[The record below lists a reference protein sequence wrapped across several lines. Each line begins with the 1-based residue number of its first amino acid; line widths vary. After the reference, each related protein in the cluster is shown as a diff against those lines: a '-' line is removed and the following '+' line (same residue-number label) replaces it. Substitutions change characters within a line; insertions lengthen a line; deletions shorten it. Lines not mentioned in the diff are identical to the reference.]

1 MLGWSIRML
10 TSLVPRPPRPA
21 FVASNP
27 HRNFAEVGLGDVH
40 KYKVRVATSDQN
52 LMQAPPPG

>member
-21 FVASNP
+21 FVASDP
-27 HRNFAEVGLGDVH
+27 HRNFAEVGLSDVH
-40 KYKVRVATSDQN
+40 KYKVRVATSE
-52 LMQAPPPG
+52 LTRI